1 MSEKNSR
8 SVTDF
13 RGRSLPEP
21 ARPVGYAALIERYH
35 LQLPLPPRLAA
46 VASRHH
52 PASTEAW
59 QLFTPRHAPDDT
71 LSGHLEFA
79 LKWEGVD
86 LGVLAALFK
95 VVPDAEIAAA
105 VRSKPTG
112 AYARRLWFLHE
123 WLTGRQ
129 LDIRDTGKVRAV
141 AVVDPTKQ
149 FAVKRGALSSRHK
162 VIDNLPGTRA
172 FCPMVRRTETL
183 EGYGAKRLDKVARE
197 VVGRIHA
204 DIMARAAAFLLLS
217 DSKSSFSI
225 EGELPSPKRAA
236 RWGQIIG
243 EAGSRKLSIAEFE
256 RLQRIVIGDMRFVR
270 LGLRSEG
277 GFVGMHDRTN
287 NEPLPDHISARPE
300 DLRSLV
306 EGVIAYVARA
316 IDGGVDP
323 VVVAAAAAFGFVYVH
338 PFSDGNGR
346 VHRWLIHHVL
356 AAAGYNPPGVIFPV
370 SAAILRDIDGYREIL
385 ESYSRPL
392 LEHIDWRAAPNGN
405 IEVLNDT
412 GDYYRYFDATAHTEF
427 LYRCVEQTIER
438 DLPDEVVYLQAYDRF
453 ARGVQEIADMPAET
467 IELLHRFLRQES
479 GRLSKR
485 ARENEFAALTDLEAK
500 QLEALYR
507 ASFGYKQPTPEA

>member
-1 MSEKNSR
+1 MSEGDSH

-13 RGRSLPEP
+13 RGRLLPEP
-21 ARPVGYAALIERYH
+21 ARPVGYAALIESH
-35 LQLPLPPRLAA
+35 NLQIPLPPRLAA
-46 VASRHH
+46 TASRHH
-52 PASTEAW
+52 PASTETW
-59 QLFTPRHAPDDT
+59 QLFTPRHAPENT

-86 LGVLAALFK
+86 LSVLSALSK
-95 VVPDAEIAAA
+95 VVPDEEIATA

-112 AYARRLWFLHE
+112 AYARRLWYLHE

-129 LDIRDTGKVRAV
+129 LDIRDPGKVRAV

-149 FAVKRGALSSRHK
+149 FAIVGGKVSSRHK

-172 FCPMVRRTETL
+172 FCPMVRRTTTL
-183 EGYGAKRLDKVARE
+183 EGYAAKGLDKVARDI
-197 VVGRIHA
+197 VGRIHA

-225 EGELPSPKRAA
+225 EGEQPSPKRAA

-243 EAGSRKLSIAEFE
+243 EAGSRKLSIPELE
-256 RLQRIVIGDMRFVR
+256 RLQRIVIGDTRFVR

-316 IDGGVDP
+316 VDDGVDP

-338 PFSDGNGR
+338 PFTDGNGR
-346 VHRWLIHHVL
+346 LHRWLIHHVL

-370 SAAILRDIDGYREIL
+370 SAAILRNIDGYRGVL

-392 LEHIDWRAAPNGN
+392 LEYIDWRAAPNGN
-405 IEVLNDT
+405 VEVLNDT
-412 GDYYRYFDATAHTEF
+412 ADYYRYFDATAHAEF
-427 LYRCVEQTIER
+427 LYRCVEQTIEH
-438 DLPDEVVYLQAYDRF
+438 DLPEEVAYLQAYDRF
-453 ARGVQEIADMPAET
+453 AHGVQEIADMPAEK
-467 IELLHRFLRQES
+467 IELLHRFLRQENGS
-479 GRLSKR
+479 LSKR
-485 ARENEFAALTDLEAK
+485 ARENEFAALTDKEAERI
-500 QLEALYR
+500 EALYR
-507 ASFGYKQPTPEA
+507 ASFQGEQRMAEA